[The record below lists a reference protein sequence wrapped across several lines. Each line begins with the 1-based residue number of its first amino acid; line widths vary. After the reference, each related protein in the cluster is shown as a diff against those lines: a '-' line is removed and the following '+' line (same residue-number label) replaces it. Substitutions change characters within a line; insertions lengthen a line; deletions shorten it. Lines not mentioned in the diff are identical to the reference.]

1 LIKRRP
7 MGHFGPAVGPFK
19 TMLLT
24 RGSAIPLRAIR
35 ANRVIPDSHIGDRRL
50 PEFGGGRPQR
60 IRMSSRIAG
69 MRIEER
75 LCPQS
80 LGHQDD

>member
-1 LIKRRP
+1 
-7 MGHFGPAVGPFK
+7 
-19 TMLLT
+19 MLLT
-24 RGSAIPLRAIR
+24 RGSAILLRAIR